1 MEMFLTGFALS
12 LSACLDLGIVN
23 VATIKRG
30 LDGGVRAAFFV
41 VGANV
46 ARWPDLIRRIDAAAL

>member
-30 LDGGVRAAFFV
+30 LDEGVRAA
-41 VGANV
+41 
-46 ARWPDLIRRIDAAAL
+46 LALSLGSLDGLAIA